1 LVEFA
6 NQVQKNTRVTL
17 EEAMTP
23 LHGGRTP
30 RGEWYVVVQLVLFIL
45 VAIGPW
51 LVDVQI
57 DLPDTARQVIVVIG
71 GVLAVIGLALVA
83 AGILRLGRHLS
94 PLPHPKDGAPLIQT
108 GVYGIVRHPMYGG
121 AIIAAVG
128 WALVNLSP
136 LTLVFAILLFVFFD
150 FKSRREERWLA
161 QTFPEYGD
169 YRRRVRKLIP
179 FIY

>member
-1 LVEFA
+1 
-6 NQVQKNTRVTL
+6 VQKKTRVTL
-17 EEAMTP
+17 EEAMT
-23 LHGGRTP
+23 HAAWWKNS

-45 VAIGPW
+45 VAIGPV
-51 LVDVQI
+51 LADVQI
-57 DLPDTARQVIVVIG
+57 DLPDTARQVIVLIG
-71 GVLAVIGLALVA
+71 GVLAVVGLVFAA
-83 AGILRLGRHLS
+83 AGILRLGRNLS

-108 GVYGIVRHPMYGG
+108 GIYGILRHPMYGG

-128 WALVNLSP
+128 WALVNVSP
-136 LTLVFAILLFVFFD
+136 LTLVFAILLFVLFD